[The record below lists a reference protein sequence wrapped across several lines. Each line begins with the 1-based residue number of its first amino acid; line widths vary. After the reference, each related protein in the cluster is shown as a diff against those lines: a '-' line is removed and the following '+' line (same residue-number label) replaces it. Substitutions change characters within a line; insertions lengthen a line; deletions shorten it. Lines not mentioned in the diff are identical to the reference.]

1 MRKICFVHCE
11 NIEVAE
17 TQMFGIHYMP
27 GWIYTL
33 TSHLKDQK
41 ELEFTMFDNRIQKG
55 LPPKADI
62 YLFSGLNQHKMDI
75 IELKE
80 KTQEQ
85 NPNSIFLL
93 GGPICWSFDMAEKVN
108 ELTTFDH
115 IVIGDGENIIN
126 ELINKIIAK
135 EEIPQII
142 RNKQKFN
149 LELARPLDKELLDST
164 LFNYYGAVIE
174 VSRGCPFLCEFC
186 DIRVQL
192 DNNRAHIKKASLIVE
207 ELNYFAQKGIKQI
220 LFSCDNFIGNPVWA
234 QEVCD
239 EIIAWKERTSL
250 SINIYTW
257 LTINVAN
264 HPKLLE
270 SLQAAGFDMLFI
282 GIESFGSNQ
291 LLETAKIQ
299 NVKTTLIDSIKIIQ
313 SYGFIVVAGLIFGFD
328 SDPDD
333 VSEQTLQG
341 IKESGL
347 ITGDPSLLTAL
358 PGTPLYKRMKFS
370 KRLRDGKMGLG
381 GSKLYTNIRY
391 LRSKDKLVHDFLSFF
406 EEFNKGKYQYERLL
420 KYYENLN
427 PQVHNKTQKSN
438 YTNPFAYLK
447 LLFKNKK
454 AIIPFLTRFY
464 LLFRAPSRLFYF
476 LKAAFYTLFNN
487 TKEKPLWKYFQLWTF
502 IWANSLLKYHNVTG
516 KDFDIDSVAD
526 DFDKK
531 NLVPDE
537 YMNEMDEPIPLAKM
551 KAQRKLTLN
560 ALKKIN

>member
-1 MRKICFVHCE
+1 MVKICFAHCE
-11 NIEVAE
+11 NIEVAQ

-27 GWIYTL
+27 SWIYTL
-33 TSHLKDQK
+33 TAHLREQDNI
-41 ELEFTMFDNRIQKG
+41 EFLMFDNRIQKG
-55 LPPKADI
+55 LPPSADI
-62 YLFSGLNQHKMDI
+62 YLFSGLNQHKSDI
-75 IELKE
+75 IELKQRIKLE
-80 KTQEQ
+80 
-85 NPNSIFLL
+85 NPKAKFLI
-93 GGPICWSFDMAEKVN
+93 GGPICWSFDMAGKID
-108 ELTTFDH
+108 ELFSFDH

-126 ELINKIIAK
+126 QLINNLINNN
-135 EEIPQII
+135 EIPHII
-142 RNKQKFN
+142 RNKDKFN
-149 LELARPLDKELLDST
+149 LEKALPFDKKLLDKT
-164 LFNYYGAVIE
+164 LTNYYGAVIE

-192 DNNRAHIKKASLIVE
+192 DNNRAHIKKPELIIE
-207 ELNYFAQKGIKQI
+207 ELNYFANKGIKQI
-220 LFSCDNFIGNPVWA
+220 LFSCDNFIGNPTWA
-234 QEVCD
+234 EEVCD
-239 EIIAWKERTSL
+239 AIIKWKQETGL

-257 LTINVAN
+257 LTINLAN
-264 HPKLLE
+264 HPRLLE
-270 SLQAAGFDMLFI
+270 KLQMAGFDMLFI

-328 SDPDD
+328 SDPED

-341 IKESGL
+341 IKDSGL

-370 KRLRDGKMGLG
+370 NRLRDGKMGLG

-420 KYYENLN
+420 NYYANLN
-427 PQVHNKTQKSN
+427 PQVHNKTQKTN
-438 YTNPFAYLK
+438 YTNPLTYLK
-447 LLFKNKK
+447 LLLKNKK
-454 AIIPFLTRFY
+454 AIIPFLNRFY
-464 LLFRAPSRLFYF
+464 LLFKSPSRLYFF
-476 LKAAFYTLFNN
+476 LKAALYTLFNN
-487 TKEKPLWKYFQLWTF
+487 SKEKPLWKYFQLWTF

-516 KDFDIDSVAD
+516 KDFDIDSVD
-526 DFDKK
+526 ENFDRS
-531 NLVPDE
+531 NLVPE
-537 YMNEMDEPIPLAKM
+537 QYLSEMDEPIPLAKM